1 MRDQEL
7 RRRKTYCVVA
17 AFLWFDLFLWCRPGT
32 LSKTLELPG
41 PGSRDGVNY
50 HAALV
55 LVFFLIAIGAISAF
69 SVSARMCFI
78 L

>member
-17 AFLWFDLFLWCRPGT
+17 AFLWFDLFLWRRPGP
-32 LSKTLELPG
+32 LSKTLEFPG
-41 PGSRDGVNY
+41 PGSRDGVSY
-50 HAALV
+50 HAAPV